1 MNSKMTSSE
10 NKEQDTDLFFQQETS
25 PYQPDKIEVVRGPMP
40 AFIRYMPHAIILW
53 SVGYVLY
60 QTESN
65 YHQLYYRRFTG
76 LMVRL
81 QFDCREEKMASIS
94 INVLQLAVD
103 KSCKRR

>member
-60 QTESN
+60 QVESN
-65 YHQLYYRRFTG
+65 Y
-76 LMVRL
+76 
-81 QFDCREEKMASIS
+81 
-94 INVLQLAVD
+94 INYITAALLVLWSAYNLIAI
-103 KSCKRR
+103 KKKWPPFP

>member
-1 MNSKMTSSE
+1 MTSSE

-65 YHQLYYRRFTG
+65 T
-76 LMVRL
+76 
-81 QFDCREEKMASIS
+81 
-94 INVLQLAVD
+94 INYITAVLLILWSAYNLIAV
-103 KSCKRR
+103 KKKWPPFP

>member
-60 QTESN
+60 QAESN
-65 YHQLYYRRFTG
+65 T
-76 LMVRL
+76 
-81 QFDCREEKMASIS
+81 
-94 INVLQLAVD
+94 INYITAVLLVLWSAYNLIAV
-103 KSCKRR
+103 KKKWPPFP

>member
-60 QTESN
+60 QAESN
-65 YHQLYYRRFTG
+65 T
-76 LMVRL
+76 
-81 QFDCREEKMASIS
+81 
-94 INVLQLAVD
+94 INYITAVLLVLWSAYNLTAM
-103 KSCKRR
+103 KKKWPPFP

>member
-60 QTESN
+60 QAESN
-65 YHQLYYRRFTG
+65 
-76 LMVRL
+76 
-81 QFDCREEKMASIS
+81 I
-94 INVLQLAVD
+94 INYITAVLLVLWSAYNLIAV
-103 KSCKRR
+103 KKKWPPFP

>member
-40 AFIRYMPHAIILW
+40 TFIRYMPHAIILW

-60 QTESN
+60 QAESN
-65 YHQLYYRRFTG
+65 T
-76 LMVRL
+76 
-81 QFDCREEKMASIS
+81 
-94 INVLQLAVD
+94 INYITAVLLVLWSAYNLIAV
-103 KSCKRR
+103 KKKWPPFP

>member
-1 MNSKMTSSE
+1 MTNSKMTSSE

-65 YHQLYYRRFTG
+65 T
-76 LMVRL
+76 
-81 QFDCREEKMASIS
+81 
-94 INVLQLAVD
+94 INYITAVLLILWSAYNLIAV
-103 KSCKRR
+103 KKKWPPFP

>member
-1 MNSKMTSSE
+1 MTSSE

-60 QTESN
+60 QVESN
-65 YHQLYYRRFTG
+65 T
-76 LMVRL
+76 
-81 QFDCREEKMASIS
+81 
-94 INVLQLAVD
+94 INYITAVLLVLWSVYNLIAV
-103 KSCKRR
+103 KKKWPPFP